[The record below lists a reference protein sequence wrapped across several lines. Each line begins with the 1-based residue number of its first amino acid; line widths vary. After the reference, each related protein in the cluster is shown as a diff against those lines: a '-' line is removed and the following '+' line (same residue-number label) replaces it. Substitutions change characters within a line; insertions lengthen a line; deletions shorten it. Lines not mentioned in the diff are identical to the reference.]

1 MRFLLILAALML
13 APSVVR
19 ADPCEGSLPE
29 RAGTVFGG
37 TVRYV
42 GDGDSL
48 CVGQSADP
56 ATWIEVRLSDHDAI
70 ELNDRGG
77 RQPRDALVDLAMGR
91 TVRCTVVRGRNG
103 RVRSWDRVITQCRIN
118 GTPLARLLR
127 ERAAIT
133 RP

>member
-1 MRFLLILAALML
+1 MRFLLVLAALML
-13 APSVVR
+13 APSVAR
-19 ADPCEGSLPE
+19 ADPCEGSLPAT
-29 RAGTVFGG
+29 AGTVFGG
-37 TVRYV
+37 TVRYI

-48 CVGQSADP
+48 CVGPSADP

-77 RQPRDALVDLAMGR
+77 RQARDDLVNLAMGR

-103 RVRSWDRVITQCRIN
+103 RVRSWDRVIAQCHIGR
-118 GTPLARLLR
+118 TPLARLLR
-127 ERAAIT
+127 ERAAAT